1 MDNQNEKF
9 YCPYCGCSK
18 DKKFLH
24 YRTETGN
31 YHQTFEKNKGLR
43 AAYDYKHINYK
54 YQIYRLPICTDCKRI
69 RRNASLKATLI
80 VLIPFTIAFY
90 YLYQTIGENENLWSI
105 VVPLGMV
112 SVILL
117 TMQWGL
123 TVLFI
128 KMKGLNYSA
137 HKEYEATMALGNY
150 YEETQLYDFISEKIK
165 NQEEMNEMQQKN
177 EKLKED
183 FDKHHKII
191 EVDGGQGKK
200 MFLSRYVSDAEL
212 EKERKDKGNV
222 DFSKIKKFEEG
233 ASVDYSDEDFEGN
246 FV

>member
-31 YHQTFEKNKGLR
+31 YHQTFEKSKGLR

-54 YQIYRLPICTDCKRI
+54 YQIYKLPICTDCKRI

-80 VLIPFTIAFY
+80 VLIPFAIAFY

-117 TMQWGL
+117 TIQWGL

-128 KMKGLNYSA
+128 KTKDINYSA
-137 HKEYEATMALGNY
+137 HKEYESLLNCQDSFFGIERG
-150 YEETQLYDFISEKIK
+150 YEEF
-165 NQEEMNEMQQKN
+165 
-177 EKLKED
+177 
-183 FDKHHKII
+183 
-191 EVDGGQGKK
+191 
-200 MFLSRYVSDAEL
+200 
-212 EKERKDKGNV
+212 EKEREEVFSSRKIILFDKYNRPIYNQKT
-222 DFSKIKKFEEG
+222 DTESDNNRHIPH
-233 ASVDYSDEDFEGN
+233 DYSDEDFEEH